1 MSAMKKNPKSAKPS
15 DPATKP
21 AAAPA
26 AAPAPKPVAAPAKAV
41 VAPAPAPAAVAA
53 PVAAPKPVVPPPAPV
68 APVAAKPAA
77 APVKPVLSTTI
88 SAAIDVGFGHSL
100 YIRGE
105 GAGLSWSRG
114 LLLKNAAAD
123 KWSVSFAGIE
133 HPITFKF
140 LIDDAIWSVGEN
152 YVAVPG
158 ASVSFQPV
166 F

>member
-1 MSAMKKNPKSAKPS
+1 MKKNPKSAKPS
-15 DPATKP
+15 DPVTKP
-21 AAAPA
+21 AAA
-26 AAPAPKPVAAPAKAV
+26 APAPAPAAKPVAAPAKTVA
-41 VAPAPAPAAVAA
+41 APAPVPAAAAA
-53 PVAAPKPVVPPPAPV
+53 PVAAPKPGVPPPAPV
-68 APVAAKPAA
+68 APPPAKPVAA
-77 APVKPVLSTTI
+77 APVKTPLSTTI

-105 GAGLSWSRG
+105 GAGLSWNRG